1 MGAKPSTANGGP
13 QSPQR
18 AGTFST
24 SGGGNSILRTITVSA
39 ADRQRARSLSSV
51 PDLQDGAQEGGGIA
65 IAFPGSNVQYDM
77 SVSPDSSSA
86 DDNNA
91 LGRVYTSLPSHIQ
104 WSLNGKSIACSYF
117 FQITVEIL
125 FSRFNNHH

>member
-1 MGAKPSTANGGP
+1 MGAKPSTTNGGP

-24 SGGGNSILRTITVSA
+24 SSGGSILRTITVSA

-51 PDLQDGAQEGGGIA
+51 PDLQDGAQDGGGIA

-86 DDNNA
+86 DDSNA

-104 WSLNGKSIACSYF
+104 WSLNGKLNNELLCS
-117 FQITVEIL
+117 L
-125 FSRFNNHH
+125 WSLLL

>member
-24 SGGGNSILRTITVSA
+24 SGGGGILRTITVSA

-51 PDLQDGAQEGGGIA
+51 PDLQDGGAQDGSGGIA

-86 DDNNA
+86 DDSNA

-104 WSLNGKSIACSYF
+104 WSLNGK
-117 FQITVEIL
+117 
-125 FSRFNNHH
+125 